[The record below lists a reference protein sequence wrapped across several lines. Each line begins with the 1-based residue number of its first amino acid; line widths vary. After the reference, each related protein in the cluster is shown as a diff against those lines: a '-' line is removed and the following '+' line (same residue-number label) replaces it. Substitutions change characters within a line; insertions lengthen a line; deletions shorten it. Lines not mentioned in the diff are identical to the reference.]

1 MKKKNYIAIGKIL
14 HNSFN
19 LIPKENTQE
28 LWRFASLITIL
39 VDYLKTTNPKFDQ
52 NKFIA
57 GIYKS

>member
-1 MKKKNYIAIGKIL
+1 MKAKNYIAIEKIL
-14 HNSFN
+14 NNSYK
-19 LIPKENTQE
+19 LIPEENIQE
-28 LWRFASLITIL
+28 LGRFASLVTIL